1 MKNKLFA
8 SFGYA
13 FKGIWLVIKKE
24 RNMKIHIGILI
35 LVIIF
40 GFLFCISPLE
50 WIACLLCFG
59 AVTGAEAFNTAFE
72 RFVDEVSP
80 EFNPKFGEIKD
91 IAAGAVLLVT
101 ICAVAVGLIVFL
113 PKLIEFI
120 TLNCH

>member
-1 MKNKLFA
+1 MKNKLIA

-13 FKGIWLVIKKE
+13 FKGIWLVVKKE
-24 RNMKIHIGILI
+24 RNMKIHIGVLI

-40 GFLFCISPLE
+40 GFLFRISPLE

-80 EFNPKFGEIKD
+80 GFNPKFGEIKD

-101 ICAVAVGLIVFL
+101 ISAVVVGLIVFL
-113 PKLIEFI
+113 PKGLDFLL
-120 TLNCH
+120 TL

>member
-1 MKNKLFA
+1 MKNKLIA

-13 FKGIWLVIKKE
+13 FKGIWLVIKNE
-24 RNMKIHIGILI
+24 RNMKIHIGVLA

-50 WIACLLCFG
+50 WIACAICFG

-80 EFNPKFGEIKD
+80 EFNPKFGAIKD
-91 IAAGAVLLVT
+91 IAAGGVLLVT
-101 ICAVAVGLIVFL
+101 IFAVVVGVIIFL
-113 PKLIEFI
+113 PKGLNFLL
-120 TLNCH
+120 TL